1 MLRIED
7 FVFACSND
15 PEVGSV
21 FVITPRYL
29 WEMEQCMS
37 DMSEATSLVEKFG
50 FIEASESTYEFSGL
64 AEEGIKILEALG
76 ATDITEEFE
85 AIYGSIGEYS

>member
-15 PEVGSV
+15 PEGGSL
-21 FVITPRYL
+21 FTITPRDL
-29 WEMEQCMS
+29 WESEQCVS
-37 DMSEATSLVEKFG
+37 DMSEAIPFVEKFG
-50 FIEASESTYEFSGL
+50 FSEVMESTYEFNGL
-64 AEEGIKILEALG
+64 AEEGVKILKALG

-85 AIYGSIGEYS
+85 AIYGSLFE